1 MMIKKTRWILLMVLL
16 LGLSGLACS
25 SLFGGDDEPA
35 GDAAVVKP
43 AEVVDEADEA
53 LAPED
58 TPAPEYV
65 PTQPAAQATESG
77 DPVVEET
84 KTAEEAQI
92 SYFGPQFRPEEDGLQ
107 FQNFGRKRGS
117 RVTIKQLYEFMG
129 DDVCSRIDE
138 DGACKPTATAQ
149 ILLKMINDLRQEGHC
164 VGFTVTSYRLF
175 QDELSAA
182 DFTPGAGSTYDIE
195 EDKAILSR
203 IALDAALQL
212 LPEVNEA
219 LVSGTPDEILAALRE
234 QDEPVDLIMRSED
247 GASHSVMAFGL
258 EEGGDDWVRIMVYD
272 SNFPGETKQVWLDPD
287 ANNWRYSVD
296 GLDPETDDMAWIG
309 DGDSQTLSFIPLPAY
324 LSQSN
329 TLLDRTIIALTGDT
343 DILISTEEGQIGR
356 WDGEDINS
364 VPGALLVDSRGAI
377 SSRKGNYF
385 LLPVGMAM
393 SVKYKPGKNTS
404 QAETSIRITSPS
416 MSVAVN
422 GVRLRQG
429 DRAQISVAPEKRLIS
444 YSSNS
449 KQKPTVKYTSSSGQS
464 SARTRV
470 EGIPQLLFRPLR
482 QEEVEFEYLFT
493 FGDITLESGESF
505 VLAIDD
511 EGRLALSGDGIAGDS
526 ISVAMARLDG
536 EGEQT
541 FAANALAVTS
551 EYGAAL
557 DFNNWLPEA
566 ALEVLVDEDGDGE
579 SESVSAVRDEPL
591 SVLIE
596 GAKSAEEIL
605 VLIEEY
611 GDYKD
616 DEEINALWALLTEN
630 ELRADDYGKVL
641 AAFNVAWNLADED
654 VLAFLEATELQ
665 AQDLGEFF
673 FELEL
678 SDEEVELLVNDLDL
692 STEETEALWL
702 EWEQQVIVDE
712 LLEDWWYLGEDVEY
726 LNSYLIDME
735 LSGDGYA
742 DFFEQLYLT
751 EDELFDVFSDLELGD
766 AELFYL
772 WYELEDEY
780 YYLEDD
786 YFDYYY
792 YEFFDGDEYD
802 EYYEYWYGS
811 Y

>member
-1 MMIKKTRWILLMVLL
+1 M
-16 LGLSGLACS
+16 LGLTSLACS
-25 SLFGGDDEPA
+25 TLLGDDDEPA
-35 GDAAVVKP
+35 EVTTEPTVR
-43 AEVVDEADEA
+43 AETTEPSEATAEI
-53 LAPED
+53 ED
-58 TPAPEYV
+58 TPTQRPAEPTEEAPVEQV
-65 PTQPAAQATESG
+65 SP
-77 DPVVEET
+77 DPEA
-84 KTAEEAQI
+84 AEESQVV
-92 SYFGPQFRPEEDGLQ
+92 YFGPQFRPEEDGLQ

-117 RVTIKQLYEFMG
+117 TVTIEQLNEFMG
-129 DDVCSRIDE
+129 DDVCSRVDE

-175 QDELSAA
+175 QDEYRAD
-182 DFTPGAGSTYDIE
+182 DFTPGAESTYDIE

-203 IALDAALQL
+203 IAVDAALQL

-219 LVSGTPDEILAALRE
+219 LVAGTPNEILAALRE

-258 EEGGDDWVRIMVYD
+258 KEGGDDPVSIKVYD
-272 SNFPGETKQVWLDPD
+272 SNFPGETKEVWLDPD
-287 ANNWRYSVD
+287 ANSWRYSVD
-296 GLDPETDDMAWIG
+296 GLDPENDDMAWHG
-309 DGDSQTLSFIPLPAY
+309 DDDSQTLAFIPLSAY

-329 TLLDRTIIALTGDT
+329 TLLDRTIVALTGDT
-343 DILISTEEGQIGR
+343 DLLISTDEGQIGR
-356 WDGEDINS
+356 WDGEDINT

-377 SSRKGNYF
+377 SSKKGNYL
-385 LLPVGMAM
+385 LLPAGMAM
-393 SVKYKPGKNTS
+393 NAKYKPSKNTN

-422 GVRLRQG
+422 GVRLKRG
-429 DRAQISVAPEKRLIS
+429 DQAQISVRPQQSRIS

-449 KQKPTVKYTSSSGQS
+449 KQKPTVKYTYSGQS
-464 SARTRV
+464 SSRTRV
-470 EGIPQLLFRPLR
+470 EGDPQLLFRPLR
-482 QEEVEFEYLFT
+482 QEEVESEYLFT
-493 FGDITLESGESF
+493 FGDLTLESGEKF

-511 EGRLALSGDGIAGDS
+511 EERLAVSGDGIAGDS

-536 EGEQT
+536 DEEQT
-541 FAANALAVTS
+541 FAASALAVAS
-551 EYGAAL
+551 EEGAAL
-557 DFNNWLPEA
+557 DFNNWSPETS
-566 ALEVLVDEDGDGE
+566 LEVLVDEDGDGE
-579 SESVSAVRDEPL
+579 LESVSAVRDEPL
-591 SVLIE
+591 SVLVKE
-596 GAKSAEEIL
+596 AQSAEEIL
-605 VLIEEY
+605 ALVGEY
-611 GDYKD
+611 GDYMN
-616 DEEINALWALLTEN
+616 DEEIEALLSQLSQN
-630 ELRADDYGKVL
+630 ELQGDDYGKVL
-641 AAFNVAWNLADED
+641 AAFKDAWNLDDDD
-654 VLAFLEATELQ
+654 VLAFLETIELR

-678 SDEEVELLVNDLDL
+678 SDEEVALFVDDLDL
-692 STEETEALWL
+692 SAEETAALWS

-712 LLEDWWYLGEDVEY
+712 LLEDWWYLGEDTEY
-726 LNSYLIDME
+726 LTSYLVDMD

-751 EDELFDVFSDLELGD
+751 EDELFDVFSDLDLGD

-786 YFDYYY
+786 YFGYYY
-792 YEFFDGDEYD
+792 YEYFDGDEYD